1 MKRYVLLLCEHDARA
16 KLPTERTSTNMYP
29 TGIDL
34 SETKRVQLIELS
46 NACLADAV
54 DLQLH
59 CKHAH
64 WNVKGPNFIALHH
77 LFDQVNESVEDYID
91 LIAER
96 AVQLGGIA
104 NSTAHVVTTWAHM
117 PENYTQNASERDYVH
132 SLSEALASFGKIA
145 REAIGKSNELGDV
158 VSADVFTEI
167 SRGVEK
173 WLWMVEAHLQSQP

>member
-1 MKRYVLLLCEHDARA
+1 
-16 KLPTERTSTNMYP
+16 MYA

-34 SETKRVQLIELS
+34 SETKRVQLIQLC
-46 NACLADAV
+46 NACLAEAV

-64 WNVKGPNFIALHH
+64 WNVKGPNFIALHQ

-117 PENYTQNASERDYVH
+117 PENDAQSASGRDYVQ
-132 SLSEALASFGKIA
+132 SLSGALASFGKIA
-145 REAIGKSNELGDV
+145 SQAIHEGNELGDA
-158 VSADVFTEI
+158 VSADIFTEI
-167 SRGVEK
+167 SRGVDK
-173 WLWMVEAHLQSQP
+173 WLWMVEAHLQLQC